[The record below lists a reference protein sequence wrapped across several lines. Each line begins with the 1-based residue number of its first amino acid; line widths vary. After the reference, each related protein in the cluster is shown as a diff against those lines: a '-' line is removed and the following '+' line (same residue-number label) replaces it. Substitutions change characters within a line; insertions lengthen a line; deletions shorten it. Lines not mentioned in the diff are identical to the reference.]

1 MLKDHPPCPKCGSR
15 NVAQI
20 LYGLVQM
27 NDELKQRLD
36 KREITLGGCCV
47 DTDSLPGMQRM
58 PASLGKLG
66 DDDRDS
72 TYWTAKKERSN
83 LMKPILHKPNQ
94 GIHSIG

>member
-47 DTDSLPGMQRM
+47 DTDSPSWECNECQHHWGSW
-58 PASLGKLG
+58 A

-72 TYWTAKKERSN
+72 TYWDRKEGT
-83 LMKPILHKPNQ
+83 L
-94 GIHSIG
+94 